1 MADGRKT
8 SSLQNE
14 INLLKTASVHDS
26 TSRIKD
32 CLAKIYSNEL
42 EWLTEVEEL
51 IKGKFGVDINENNCT
66 LLCFFLDYLNRK
78 FIILFYSSSSSITFN
93 TQRQIRFVK

>member
-14 INLLKTASVHDS
+14 ISLLKTASVHDS
-26 TSRIKD
+26 TSKIKD

-51 IKGKFGVDINENNCT
+51 IKGKFGVDINENNCM
-66 LLCFFLDYLNRK
+66 LLFFWGYLNKKFKFFLFK
-78 FIILFYSSSSSITFN
+78 LFVYHF
-93 TQRQIRFVK
+93 